1 MKQRTDLDL
10 WMHRKRVTNVEL
22 AQRLSQRP
30 GLKVSPSTVAKWRI
44 GATVPRSKAM
54 LALGDETDGE
64 VNVQSFVVAKEQADG

>member
-10 WMHRKRVTNVEL
+10 WMHRNRVTNVQL
-22 AQRLSQRP
+22 AQRLTDRMHR
-30 GLKVSPSTVAKWRI
+30 KVSPSTVAKWRI
-44 GATVPRSKAM
+44 GATVPRSKAI